1 MSTSTSTDGGGRPWR
16 AGRTHRA
23 GDCPRVAALAA
34 ALLLAGALAGC
45 GGAPSSSSAQG
56 AQSGTT
62 QAGARS
68 GAVQA
73 GAPASQAG
81 ATDAE
86 KVLNV
91 YNWSDYIDPSVVP
104 AFEKEYGIKV
114 NYDVF
119 DSNEVLETKLLAG
132 SAGYDVVVP
141 SASFLQRQ
149 IQAGVFQKL
158 DKALLPNL
166 ANLDPMITHAIE
178 VNDPGNQYG
187 VNYLWG
193 TSGVGYN
200 VDKIAAAMPAA
211 PVDSFAMLF
220 DPAVVQ
226 HFRACGVSIL
236 DAPDEVVGEE
246 LVYLGKDPNSEAP
259 ADLAAAEKVLL
270 SVRPYIRYINSS
282 KYIEDLANG
291 EICLALG
298 WSGDVEQAR
307 VRAQQA
313 GNGVKIRYNIAR
325 EGAVSF
331 YDMLAIPA
339 DAPHPRNAHLFI
351 NYLLRAD
358 VAAKNSAA
366 EHYATGNRAA
376 YHLLPAEVY
385 EDPGIYPTPA
395 EQARLHPNAA
405 HSQTYTREL
414 NRIWTHFKT
423 GT

>member
-1 MSTSTSTDGGGRPWR
+1 MDRDR
-16 AGRTHRA
+16 CARR
-23 GDCPRVAALAA
+23 AA
-34 ALLLAGALAGC
+34 ARGMPGPVGAAPWVLLGLMLAGC
-45 GGAPSSSSAQG
+45 GAPSSPSPGAAQSSAP
-56 AQSGTT
+56 
-62 QAGARS
+62 
-68 GAVQA
+68 
-73 GAPASQAG
+73 APATTATTATAG
-81 ATDAE
+81 SAATDAD

-114 NYDVF
+114 NYDVY

-132 SAGYDVVVP
+132 STGYDVVVP

-158 DKALLPNL
+158 DKSQLSNL
-166 ANLDPMITHAIE
+166 GNLDPTITHAIE

-200 VDKIAAAMPAA
+200 LDKVAAAMPKA
-211 PVDSFAMLF
+211 PVDSFAMIF
-220 DPAVVQ
+220 DPAVVS
-226 HFRACGVSIL
+226 HFRDCGVSIL
-236 DAPDEVVGEE
+236 DEPDEVVGEV
-246 LVYLGKDPNSEAP
+246 LVYLGKNPNSEAP
-259 ADLAAAEKVLL
+259 EDLSAAEKVLL
-270 SVRPYIRYINSS
+270 AVRPSIRYINSS

-307 VRAQQA
+307 VRAEQA
-313 GNGVKIRYNIAR
+313 GNGVKIRYDIAR
-325 EGAVSF
+325 EGGVSF
-331 YDMLAIPA
+331 FDMLAIPA

-358 VAAKNSAA
+358 IAAKNSIAM
-366 EHYATGNRAA
+366 HYATSNQAA
-376 YHLLPAEVY
+376 YHLIPADIY
-385 EDPGIYPTPA
+385 QDPGIYPTPA
-395 EQARLHPNAA
+395 ELARLHPNAA
-405 HSQTYTREL
+405 HSQAYTREL
-414 NRIWTHFKT
+414 NRVWTHFKT